1 MAILDRTQLKA
12 LINAIITT
20 NGNNEITGATLN
32 NVLQN
37 IVDSLANLITDN
49 SALGLYEFDT
59 TKEYS
64 VGELTWFNG
73 NFYICRVTSTGAFS
87 DANFIKL
94 TNLTPQSDFN
104 ITFPVFD
111 INTIYLSGD
120 GVRYNNEYYIAND
133 DVNEEVPDASA
144 KWDKVYA
151 HNGDR
156 NREWVVGYYLQGQ
169 IIRVGNASYVFTQN
183 TDLGAFYETS
193 SPETAPAR
201 WKRFNL
207 HPSMEG
213 TENNTI
219 RYGADGQAVESGAL
233 QNDGTDIT
241 IKNTL
246 IIEGDT
252 DAALFTEGAGAT
264 EKFIIKYDKSDIPFI
279 VFDKATFDFLVKDG
293 DGLSNLLT
301 IRDKGEYSE
310 VKANNGKLHISDDYG
325 GVLLVSDPTLT
336 EEGSGSFIV
345 LSQDGFSLG
354 RNFQTN
360 GEFGFEFGNFNK
372 LGNNRVYLDH
382 ALDDGV
388 SSENVLESQRDN
400 ISGVQLNTYGAKD
413 ADIHTFKG
421 VSKAAVQP
429 DTLVDFDAESY
440 TTKKYVDT
448 RSTQVLQVNQ
458 FIQATNT
465 TYTPSVTLL
474 TVNNGKF
481 ILDADKYE
489 IEKIVFNVRS
499 NTTDTFKVRLIEPPF
514 NTVFEKTDYAVA
526 VADGTQEIFTINGAD
541 IALTVTGSNVM
552 LLQIGN
558 TTGATQTTTLL
569 TFQVYLKVK

>member
-1 MAILDRTQLKA
+1 MS
-12 LINAIITT
+12 INKVSNQDA
-20 NGNNEITGATLN
+20 ATLP
-32 NVLQN
+32 
-37 IVDSLANLITDN
+37 IDKDSLL
-49 SALGLYEFDT
+49 
-59 TKEYS
+59 
-64 VGELTWFNG
+64 
-73 NFYICRVTSTGAFS
+73 
-87 DANFIKL
+87 
-94 TNLTPQSDFN
+94 
-104 ITFPVFD
+104 
-111 INTIYLSGD
+111 YLSQLTGTD
-120 GVRYNNEYYIAND
+120 
-133 DVNEEVPDASA
+133 
-144 KWDKVYA
+144 YA
-151 HNGDR
+151 TKKITVLALMG
-156 NREWVVGYYLQGQ
+156 EISL
-169 IIRVGNASYVFTQN
+169 T
-183 TDLGAFYETS
+183 
-193 SPETAPAR
+193 
-201 WKRFNL
+201 
-207 HPSMEG
+207 G

-219 RYGADGQAVESGAL
+219 RYGADGQAVESDAL

-264 EKFIIKYDKSDIPFI
+264 EKFIIKYDKSDIPYI
-279 VFDKATFDFLVKDG
+279 VFDKATFDFLIKDG

-400 ISGVQLNTYGAKD
+400 ITGVQLNTYGSKD

-421 VSKAAVQP
+421 VAKAAVQP

-440 TTKKYVDT
+440 TTKKYVDAKVSVMNS
-448 RSTQVLQVNQ
+448 RHHLASTNNTSSESYVTTSIPFIWGGSANVGDIVAVNFAIYSLTGEAVSVVLRD
-458 FIQATNT
+458 ITTGLDIAEITGITSTSTTNIART
-465 TYTPSVTLL
+465 TTIANVPNTPSR
-474 TVNNGKF
+474 
-481 ILDADKYE
+481 
-489 IEKIVFNVRS
+489 FNVLYKR
-499 NTTDTFKVRLIEPPF
+499 D
-514 NTVFEKTDYAVA
+514 
-526 VADGTQEIFTINGAD
+526 
-541 IALTVTGSNVM
+541 
-552 LLQIGN
+552 
-558 TTGATQTTTLL
+558 TGAGQALIWGASIE
-569 TFQVYLKVK
+569 FVKK